1 MFYVAAIPA
10 MIILGLAKG
19 GFGAI
24 GVIVVPIIA
33 IVISPVQAAGIV
45 LPILVL
51 SDLVGLVSYR
61 KSFDRRTIAVFLPG
75 AMIGIVIAWFAV
87 SWVSEDM
94 VRLIVGGIAIG
105 FSVWFFVGRR
115 IEEARPHHH
124 GNATFWGTIA
134 GFTSFFAHAG
144 GPPFQVYAGPLKLE
158 PRLFAGTMIYIFAA
172 INAVKLVP
180 FFLLGQFDS
189 TNLAT
194 SAVLL
199 PVSVP
204 ATLFGIWL
212 VRRTRAETYYPVIYG
227 LMMVVG
233 VYLAGDALL
242 SFAGLSLEDLPFIG
256 GGA

>member
-1 MFYVAAIPA
+1 MITDPLFYLAAVPA
-10 MIILGLAKG
+10 VIILGLAKG

-51 SDLVGLVSYR
+51 SDIVGLVSYR
-61 KSFDRRTIAVFLPG
+61 KSFDKRTVAVFLPG
-75 AMIGIVIAWFAV
+75 AMVGIVIAWFAV

-94 VRLIVGGIAIG
+94 VRLIVGIIAIG
-105 FSVWFFVGRR
+105 FSVWFFLRR
-115 IEEARPHHH
+115 QVTEAVSHHP

-158 PRLFAGTMIYIFAA
+158 PRLFAGTMIYVFAV

-180 FFLLGQFDS
+180 FFLLGQFDA

-194 SAVLL
+194 SAILL
-199 PVSVP
+199 PISVP

-212 VRRTRAETYYPVIYG
+212 VRRTRAETYYPVIYA

-233 VYLAGDALL
+233 VYLAGDAIL
-242 SFAGLSLEDLPFIG
+242 SFVG
-256 GGA
+256 GSA